1 MTWMQYRK
9 NCSNFIQMK
18 KILFLVFLLFSFSL
32 LNAQSIKRWK
42 MDDLLKYADQ
52 NDSVLVINFW
62 ATFCGPCI
70 AEIPYFHSITAKY
83 KKQQVKLLLVS
94 LDFKEYYPQ
103 KIRDFAKKRKYTAE
117 IVWLDEEKPDEF
129 CPKVDSSWTGSMP
142 ATLFINKKTGYRKFV
157 EAEMKPQDLEKE
169 MKLML
174 GIQ

>member
-1 MTWMQYRK
+1 M
-9 NCSNFIQMK
+9 QMK
-18 KILFLVFLLFSFSL
+18 KILFSILFIFSFSL

-42 MDDLLKYADQ
+42 MEDLLKYIEQ
-52 NDSVLVINFW
+52 SDSALIVNFW

-70 AEIPYFHSITAKY
+70 EEIPYFQAIAKKY
-83 KKQQVKLLLVS
+83 EGKKAKLLLVS
-94 LDFKEYYPQ
+94 LDFEEYYPQ
-103 KIRDFAKKRKYTAE
+103 KIREFAKKRNYTAE

-157 EAEMKPQDLEKE
+157 EAEMKPGELEKE

-174 GIQ
+174 GLQ